1 MDVFKPNLFISVNLY
16 SQVTNPPRAKTTF
29 FEDSPDIN
37 SPDKNSSDN
46 TSPDNNSPDKNSP
59 KNIVLDLLAINH
71 RLFAL
76 VY

>member
-37 SPDKNSSDN
+37 SSDN